1 MNTPVRILL
10 AAAALAPL
18 AAVPVSGG
26 DLTPGAVMILGAPL
40 LAVLRGRLQQLW
52 LLALPVLSCAH
63 LFALEP
69 GSSGQLALF
78 DYSLT
83 VARVDKLSL
92 AFGYIFGMA
101 AVIAAIYA
109 LHLRDRLQHICGA
122 VYVGA
127 ATGAVFA
134 GDLLTLFVYWE
145 LTSVASVFL
154 VWAGGGER
162 AFRAGMR
169 YLLVQVGSGVLLL
182 AGLIVRY
189 DATGSLA
196 FEHLGDPGTGNLGGT
211 LIFLAFGIKCAF
223 PLLHNWLQD
232 AYPEAS
238 VTGTVVLSAFTTKLA
253 VYSLARG
260 FAGVEILVPIG
271 TAMTVFPV
279 FFAVIENDL
288 RRVLAYSLNNQLG
301 FMVVGIGIG
310 TGLALNGA
318 VSHAFVH
325 IIYKALLFMSVGAV
339 LYRTGTAKASELGM
353 LYKSMPWTAFF
364 CLVGAASISAFP
376 LFSGFVTKSMTLGAA
391 AQEGWTVCWFLLLF
405 ASAGVLHHSGI
416 KIPFY
421 GFYGLRDSG
430 IRCREAPFNMLL
442 AMGIAAFLC
451 VAIGVFPQPL
461 YDILPHEVDHF
472 HAYTKSHVITQLQ
485 LLLFAMLAFAFLARR
500 HLETPELPSVNLDFD
515 WTYRKLLPGAVR
527 ALAGILVPVRDRLR
541 DNVAAT
547 VLELTAFLQ
556 EHHGPAGILGRTSH
570 TSAAVLIVG
579 LLLALSL
586 ILYFSGS

>member
-1 MNTPVRILL
+1 MSRPVSILL
-10 AAAALAPL
+10 ALAALAPL
-18 AAVPVSGG
+18 AAVLATGG

-63 LFALEP
+63 LSALEP
-69 GSSGQLALF
+69 GSFGQLALF

-92 AFGYIFGMA
+92 AFGYIFSLA
-101 AVIAAIYA
+101 AVISAIYA
-109 LHLRDRLQHICGA
+109 LHLRDNLQHTCGA

-134 GDLLTLFVYWE
+134 GDLLTLFVFWE
-145 LTSVASVFL
+145 LTAVASVFL

-169 YLLVQVGSGVLLL
+169 YLVVQIGSGVLLL
-182 AGLIVRY
+182 SGLLVRY

-196 FEHLGDPGTGNLGGT
+196 FDHLGNPGLDNLGGT

-223 PLLHNWLQD
+223 PFLHNWLQD

-238 VTGTVVLSAFTTKLA
+238 VTGTVILSAFTTKLA

-301 FMVVGIGIG
+301 FMVAGVGIG

-318 VSHAFVH
+318 VSHA
-325 IIYKALLFMSVGAV
+325 
-339 LYRTGTAKASELGM
+339 
-353 LYKSMPWTAFF
+353 
-364 CLVGAASISAFP
+364 
-376 LFSGFVTKSMTLGAA
+376 
-391 AQEGWTVCWFLLLF
+391 
-405 ASAGVLHHSGI
+405 
-416 KIPFY
+416 
-421 GFYGLRDSG
+421 
-430 IRCREAPFNMLL
+430 
-442 AMGIAAFLC
+442 
-451 VAIGVFPQPL
+451 
-461 YDILPHEVDHF
+461 
-472 HAYTKSHVITQLQ
+472 
-485 LLLFAMLAFAFLARR
+485 
-500 HLETPELPSVNLDFD
+500 
-515 WTYRKLLPGAVR
+515 
-527 ALAGILVPVRDRLR
+527 
-541 DNVAAT
+541 
-547 VLELTAFLQ
+547 
-556 EHHGPAGILGRTSH
+556 
-570 TSAAVLIVG
+570 
-579 LLLALSL
+579 LSL
-586 ILYFSGS
+586 IHI

>member
-1 MNTPVRILL
+1 MNTPVRILV
-10 AAAALAPL
+10 AVAALAPL

-109 LHLRDRLQHICGA
+109 LHLRDGLQHTCGA

-223 PLLHNWLQD
+223 PLLHNWLQGRL
-232 AYPEAS
+232 PRGPS

-310 TGLALNGA
+310 TGLAMNGA

-325 IIYKALLFMSVGAV
+325 IIYKALLFMSVGGRALPHGHGEGLRARNALQVDALDRV
-339 LYRTGTAKASELGM
+339 LLPRRRRLDLGLSPVQRVRHQVDDPGAPRPRRAGRSAGSCSSSPRRGCSTTRGSRSPSTVSTACATPGSAAGKPLSTCCWRWVSPLFCASRSACTRSRSTTSCPT
-353 LYKSMPWTAFF
+353 KSIISMP
-364 CLVGAASISAFP
+364 
-376 LFSGFVTKSMTLGAA
+376 
-391 AQEGWTVCWFLLLF
+391 
-405 ASAGVLHHSGI
+405 
-416 KIPFY
+416 
-421 GFYGLRDSG
+421 
-430 IRCREAPFNMLL
+430 
-442 AMGIAAFLC
+442 
-451 VAIGVFPQPL
+451 
-461 YDILPHEVDHF
+461 
-472 HAYTKSHVITQLQ
+472 
-485 LLLFAMLAFAFLARR
+485 
-500 HLETPELPSVNLDFD
+500 TP
-515 WTYRKLLPGAVR
+515 R
-527 ALAGILVPVRDRLR
+527 A
-541 DNVAAT
+541 T
-547 VLELTAFLQ
+547 
-556 EHHGPAGILGRTSH
+556 
-570 TSAAVLIVG
+570 
-579 LLLALSL
+579 
-586 ILYFSGS
+586 